1 MGARTPVPSNICAL
15 PGIVIQRVPRSRGR
29 LLVTGTIGA
38 RRHTPV
44 LMGSLWRY
52 RTATPSR
59 VVPQG

>member
-1 MGARTPVPSNICAL
+1 MGARTSVPSNICAR
-15 PGIVIQRVPRSRGR
+15 PGTVIQRVPRHRSR
-29 LLVTGTIGA
+29 LPMSNTVGA

-59 VVPQG
+59 VMPQG